1 MRTYQLVLV
10 PFCLNKSLFINTIEQ
25 LNKVQNMRNFISYEK
40 SLEILNNIKLNKG
53 VTQKLFII
61 DAIGKV
67 LAKDIIA
74 NHNSPEFPTSGMDG
88 YAIKYEDINSD
99 FLEIIDKN
107 PAGFVVSSEVSKG
120 KCIKTFTG
128 SLMPKG
134 SDTLIPIENVQVI
147 DNKIKITQ
155 EVPFSFAVRNVGENY
170 KKDEV
175 LIKEGTIIGFAEI
188 GVLSSL
194 NISLVEVFVNPTIA
208 VASTG
213 SEILELGETQTN
225 DSQIRSSNHLTLEA
239 LFKSAGANVLQMGT
253 IKDDIQT
260 ITNFFENALQKADI
274 VVTTGGVSVGDYDF
288 VQDVVKDRLKA
299 EVLFHGVSIKP
310 GMHILVA
317 LKDGKIIVALPGF
330 AYSSTVC
337 AILYVL
343 PLIYRLKNSN
353 EKLPIVKAK
362 ISCDFPKKMKKTI
375 FTACN
380 VSYENG
386 EYIINFEGKK
396 SGTSAILTNMLE
408 NPALLIQN
416 EDSCDIK
423 NGDLVD
429 ILLLNNLK

>member
-1 MRTYQLVLV
+1 M

-134 SDTLIPIENVQVI
+134 SDTLVPIENVQVI

-260 ITNFFENALQKADI
+260 ITNFFENAL
-274 VVTTGGVSVGDYDF
+274 
-288 VQDVVKDRLKA
+288 
-299 EVLFHGVSIKP
+299 
-310 GMHILVA
+310 
-317 LKDGKIIVALPGF
+317 
-330 AYSSTVC
+330 
-337 AILYVL
+337 
-343 PLIYRLKNSN
+343 
-353 EKLPIVKAK
+353 
-362 ISCDFPKKMKKTI
+362 
-375 FTACN
+375 
-380 VSYENG
+380 
-386 EYIINFEGKK
+386 
-396 SGTSAILTNMLE
+396 
-408 NPALLIQN
+408 
-416 EDSCDIK
+416 
-423 NGDLVD
+423 
-429 ILLLNNLK
+429 

>member
-1 MRTYQLVLV
+1 MREFITY
-10 PFCLNKSLFINTIEQ
+10 K
-25 LNKVQNMRNFISYEK
+25 R
-40 SLEILNNIKLNKG
+40 SLEILENIKINPSTKR
-53 VTQKLFII
+53 LFI
-61 DAIGKV
+61 ANAVGYV

-74 NHNSPEFPTSGMDG
+74 DHNSPEFPTSGMDG
-88 YAIKYEDINSD
+88 YAFKYEDINQD
-99 FLEIIDKN
+99 FLKITDKN
-107 PAGFVVSSEVSKG
+107 PAGFVVETEVISG
-120 KCIKTFTG
+120 TCIKTFTG

-134 SDTLIPIENVQVI
+134 SDTLIPIENVEVVE
-147 DNKIKITQ
+147 NRIKILKP
-155 EVPFSFAVRNVGENY
+155 VPKGFAVRDIGENY
-170 KKDEV
+170 KKNEV
-175 LIKEGTIIGFAEI
+175 LIKKGTRIGFSEV
-188 GVLSSL
+188 GVLASL
-194 NISLVEVFVNPTIA
+194 NIVQVDVYVNPIIA

-213 SEILELGETQTN
+213 SEILDLGVEQTN

-310 GMHILVA
+310 GMLILVA

-362 ISCDFPKKMKKTI
+362 INCDFPKKMKKTI